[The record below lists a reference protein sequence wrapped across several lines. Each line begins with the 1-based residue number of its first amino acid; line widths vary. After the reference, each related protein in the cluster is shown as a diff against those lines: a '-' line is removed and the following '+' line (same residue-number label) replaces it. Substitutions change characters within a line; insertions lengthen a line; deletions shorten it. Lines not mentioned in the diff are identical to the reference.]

1 MRFNASIISQN
12 GESLYILVLVKKIE
26 ISELIEDSDDENT
39 KRQIKYTVSRMHLK
53 NYDISC
59 FINSSAKRKSL
70 FWYHTFGALINIR
83 YWYIIVIYT
92 STQYTFF
99 LLF

>member
-1 MRFNASIISQN
+1 M
-12 GESLYILVLVKKIE
+12 E
-26 ISELIEDSDDENT
+26 ISELIEDSDAENT

-70 FWYHTFGALINIR
+70 FWYHTFGAFINIL
-83 YWYIIVIYT
+83 YCYIIVTYT
-92 STQYTFF
+92 FTQYTFF
-99 LLF
+99 TFLFFYKIRHALK